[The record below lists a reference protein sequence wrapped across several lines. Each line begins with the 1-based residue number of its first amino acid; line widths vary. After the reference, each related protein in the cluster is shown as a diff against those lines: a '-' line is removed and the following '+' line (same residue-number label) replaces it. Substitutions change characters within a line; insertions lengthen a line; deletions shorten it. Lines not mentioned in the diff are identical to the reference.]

1 MRGFTLLRK
10 DGLHNLKKFKNSLD
24 YSLDLIKIRE
34 VYQRIY
40 RNSNFSFQYHGK
52 EYSDRIINVTFKYS
66 NKEFNKISKDIYV
79 RFGYPKQQID
89 FTNAVLLEEVDG
101 QPYLTAINTGID
113 VPEDKR
119 VSEELL
125 GSEFE
130 YIDGKYQ
137 VKRNSTLNT
146 VKELREELYKNGFY
160 CDGVHYVRFKRSTGS
175 SRVGKCLYVDEKL
188 YPRLHKWE
196 SLGLKIEE
204 GQAIDLAAYEA
215 YIALTLS
222 SIIDSIEI
230 NPENIL
236 LIDDYESVFQD
247 DVIATTFDEAAGRL
261 RTVPIK
267 TTIRNSLWDGLS
279 LIDKSLMGKYDKK
292 GMVVLRTNFFKTCAF
307 NTNVQQFLIDNN
319 ITSIEQLNGKTIA
332 KDIKDIKLITTPSSI
347 KFLKF
352 GTFKQWIKKIDTTF
366 GIVKHDKKTHY
377 FDGRMVQTHYQLLNT
392 LQLSKKEMAD
402 FLKPSLDYLE
412 LIVKDPAVLRYY
424 IKYPAKTEFGDTPIN
439 TKDKNEI
446 VFRLMGINENF
457 CNTTLYKQFRKELI
471 SSYKRKLRAGHVLV
485 KGNYSTLLGN
495 PMEMLLHAIGKFNG
509 ESYLGIGHVCNTT
522 FANGEVLLGSRS
534 PHVCQGNILLTTN
547 KHDDKIFTYFNLT
560 DEIVCINSIN
570 ENILQRLSG
579 ADYDGDTMLLT
590 NNLILIAAARR
601 NYNLFGVPTC
611 MVDSVKSKRFYTDEQ
626 KADLDFKTSV
636 NKIGEI
642 VNLSQQLVSLYWDK
656 RNRNE
661 CEGLDEIYYDIC
673 QLDVMSGIEIDKA
686 KKEFPEVSGVGINEL
701 ELKRI
706 RSKYTLNNNEDKK
719 VLPYFFKFIE
729 QDKGYYNP
737 TKKHYKPHATSMDYL
752 EQIIDEHISP
762 RIKTPTLHFFDI
774 LDFPDYRSSSVKHD
788 QIETVMSLVTQF
800 KKESTKIW
808 NDNNYENKSK
818 QYFHYLHLKSELCQE
833 IKEINLSKN
842 TMYWLLKGIDSI
854 AEFKQ
859 NKTTYMNILF
869 NTSDKTFYDLIK
881 ESSKQLPTI
890 EEDIRGDIPIHD
902 FKFRY
907 SQI

>member
-1 MRGFTLLRK
+1 M
-10 DGLHNLKKFKNSLD
+10 
-24 YSLDLIKIRE
+24 
-34 VYQRIY
+34 
-40 RNSNFSFQYHGK
+40 
-52 EYSDRIINVTFKYS
+52 
-66 NKEFNKISKDIYV
+66 
-79 RFGYPKQQID
+79 
-89 FTNAVLLEEVDG
+89 DG

-119 VSEELL
+119 VSDELL

-196 SLGLKIEE
+196 SLRLKIEE

-222 SIIDSIEI
+222 SIIDTIDI
-230 NPENIL
+230 KPENIL
-236 LIDDYESVFQD
+236 LIDDFESVFQD
-247 DVIATTFDEAAGRL
+247 DVIATTFDEAAGSL
-261 RTVPIK
+261 RTEPIK

-307 NTNVQQFLIDNN
+307 NTNVQQFLIDND
-319 ITSIEQLNGKTIA
+319 ITSIEQLNGRTIA

-402 FLKPSLDYLE
+402 FLKPSLDYLS
-412 LIVKDPAVLRYY
+412 LIAKDPAVLRYY
-424 IKYPAKTEFGDTPIN
+424 IKYPTNTVFEDTPIN

-457 CNTTLYKQFRKELI
+457 CNTTLYKQFKTDLI
-471 SSYKRKLRAGHVLV
+471 RSYKSKLRAGHVLV

-509 ESYLGIGHVCNTT
+509 ESYLGTGCVCNTT

-590 NNLILIAAARR
+590 NNLILITAAQR

-706 RSKYTLNNNEDKK
+706 RSKYSLVNNEGKK

-729 QDKGYYNP
+729 QVKRYYNP
-737 TKKHYKPHATSMDYL
+737 IKKVYKPHATSMDYL
-752 EQIIDEHISP
+752 QQLIDEYVTP
-762 RIKTPTLHFFDI
+762 RTKTPTLHFFDI
-774 LDFPDYRSSSVKHD
+774 LDFPEYKSSSVWHE
-788 QIETVMSLVTQF
+788 QICKVMELVSQF
-800 KKESTKIW
+800 KKESTEIW
-808 NDNNYENKSK
+808 NDSASYENKGK
-818 QYFHYLHLKSELCQE
+818 QYLHYLDLKNSVCRE
-833 IKEINLSKN
+833 IRKINMGKH

-854 AEFKQ
+854 PEFKQ

-869 NTSDKTFYDLIK
+869 NISDGTFYELIK
-881 ESSKQLPTI
+881 ASTKNLPI
-890 EEDIRGDIPIHD
+890 LQEDCLGSISIHD
-902 FKFRY
+902 FKFTR
-907 SQI
+907 IE

>member
-1 MRGFTLLRK
+1 M
-10 DGLHNLKKFKNSLD
+10 D
-24 YSLDLIKIRE
+24 YSLDLISIRE
-34 VYQRIY
+34 VYQRVY

-89 FTNAVLLEEVDG
+89 FTDCVLLEEVDG
-101 QPYLTAINTGID
+101 QPYLTAVNTGID

-119 VSEELL
+119 VSDKLL
-125 GSEFE
+125 GTEFE

-160 CDGVHYVRFKRSTGS
+160 CDGIHYVRFKRSCGS

-222 SIIDSIEI
+222 SIIDTIDI
-230 NPENIL
+230 KPENIL
-236 LIDDYESVFQD
+236 LIDDFESVFQD

-261 RTVPIK
+261 RTEPIK

-279 LIDKSLMGKYDKK
+279 LIDKSLLGKYDKK
-292 GMVVLRTNFFKTCAF
+292 GMAVLRTNFFKTCAV

-319 ITSIEQLNGKTIA
+319 ITSIDHLNGKTIA

-352 GTFKQWIKKIDTTF
+352 GTFKQWISKIDTTF

-392 LQLSKKEMAD
+392 LQLSKKEMAE
-402 FLKPSLDYLE
+402 FLKPSLDYLG
-412 LIVKDPAVLRYY
+412 LIAKDPAVLRYH
-424 IKYPAKTEFGDTPIN
+424 IKYPANIEFGDTPIN

-446 VFRLMGINENF
+446 VFRLMGINEKF
-457 CNTTLYKQFRKELI
+457 CYTTLYKQFKTDLI
-471 SSYKRKLRAGHVLV
+471 RSYKAKLRAGHVLV

-509 ESYLGIGHVCNTT
+509 ENYLGTGNVCSTA
-522 FANGEVLLGSRS
+522 FENGETLLGSRS

-547 KHDDKIFTYFNLT
+547 KHDDQIFTYFNLT
-560 DEIVCINSIN
+560 NEIVCINAIN

-590 NNLILIAAARR
+590 NNLILIAAALR
-601 NYNLFGVPTC
+601 NYKLFGVPTC

-642 VNLSQQLVSLYWDK
+642 INLSQQLVSLYWDK
-656 RNRNE
+656 RNHNE

-706 RSKYTLNNNEDKK
+706 RNKYSLVNNEGKK
-719 VLPYFFKFIE
+719 VLPYFFKYIE

-737 TKKHYKPHATSMDYL
+737 VKKDYKPHATSMDYL
-752 EQIIDEHISP
+752 QQLIDEYITP
-762 RIKTPTLHFFDI
+762 RTKLPTLHFFDI
-774 LDFPDYRSSSVKHD
+774 LDFPDYKISFVKHK
-788 QIETVMSLVTQF
+788 QINKIMSLITQF
-800 KKESTKIW
+800 KKESTNIW
-808 NDNNYENKSK
+808 NNCSDFGSKSE
-818 QYFHYLHLKSELCQE
+818 QYLHYLNAKNEVCMK
-833 IKEINLSKN
+833 IKEINISKH
-842 TMYWLLKGIDSI
+842 TMYWLLKAIDSI
-854 AEFKQ
+854 PEFKQ

-869 NTSDKTFYDLIK
+869 NTFDQTFYELIK
-881 ESSKQLPTI
+881 ASVKKLPLI
-890 EEDIRGDIPIHD
+890 EEANCGEINIHD
-902 FKFRY
+902 YKFRR
-907 SQI
+907 IE